1 MNIQTRIDRAVR
13 DHAPVSEL
21 RSILK
26 DETSDRL
33 RFENE
38 LSHAQ
43 AMDMQSLMSS
53 VQSMRDRAAKDADG
67 LYTVR
72 NDLDDLILTM
82 AQLEAL
88 VKAVAP

>member
-53 VQSMRDRAAKDADG
+53 VQSMQDRSAKDADG
-67 LYTVR
+67 LHTVR
-72 NDLDDLILTM
+72 NDLDDLLLTIR
-82 AQLEAL
+82 QLETL